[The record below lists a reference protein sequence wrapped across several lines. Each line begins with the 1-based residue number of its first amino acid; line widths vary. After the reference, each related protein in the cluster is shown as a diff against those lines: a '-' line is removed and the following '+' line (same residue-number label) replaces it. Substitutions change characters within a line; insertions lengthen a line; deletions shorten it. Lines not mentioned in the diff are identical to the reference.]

1 MVLVSTTRLIGRSG
15 SPASFLFFFNHYI
28 SVGKENGDGLVKY
41 LLLGVVEVVST
52 LTGREV

>member
-1 MVLVSTTRLIGRSG
+1 MALVSTTRLIGRSG

-52 LTGREV
+52 PTGREV